1 MKAIALKKLSQ
12 GFTLI
17 ELLVVIAILGV
28 LAAALIAAI
37 DPIEQIRK
45 SQDSSYESVA
55 TEFNTAL
62 QRYYTTNGFY
72 PWDAAANNPTPC
84 TDPGAA
90 GVKLGAL
97 QTCVNILLAQG
108 ELKASFNNAMNQPV
122 ATGTTNE
129 VWVARDATDST
140 SSACFLP
147 ASKAVAANSNSVFNA
162 DGSAGAGCKATG
174 GATVCRW
181 CSK

>member
-1 MKAIALKKLSQ
+1 MKSLTLRKLSQ

-45 SQDSSYESVA
+45 SQDSSYQSVA

-62 QRYYTTNGFY
+62 QRYYTTNSYY
-72 PWDAAANNPTPC
+72 PWDAGANNPTPC
-84 TDPGAA
+84 TDPTTTGT
-90 GVKLGAL
+90 KLGNL

-108 ELKASFNNAMNQPV
+108 ELKSSFNNVMSQPV
-122 ATGTTNE
+122 ATGATNE
-129 VWVARDATDST
+129 VWVTRDAADST
-140 SSACFLP
+140 TSACFLP
-147 ASKAVAANSNSVFNA
+147 QSKAVAANPNSVFNA

-181 CSK
+181 CNK